1 MVSVPHIILPG
12 DRLGL
17 GLPRQDMLP
26 AYHRWENDP
35 RTVLGYGNQMPQ
47 SWEAR
52 AGGWEGQARNPQR
65 PSFEVVRLEDEQPVG
80 MTVLYVDQAVR
91 TAEYIMLIA
100 PEARG
105 KGYAAEATRLTLDWA
120 FHISSLHMVWLKVLE
135 PNQAG
140 VAAYEKAGFRGAG
153 RLRQSG
159 FWLGQRADELIMD
172 ALRENFSGPSAVSA
186 AVETRTSS

>member
-1 MVSVPHIILPG
+1 MSDPHIVLPG
-12 DRLGL
+12 DRLAL

-26 AYHRWENDP
+26 TYHRWENNP
-35 RTVLGYGNQMPQ
+35 RTILGYGNQMPQ

-52 AGGWEGQARNPQR
+52 AAGWDGQARNGQR
-65 PSFEVVRLEDEQPVG
+65 PAFEVIRLEDNEPVG

-91 TAEYIMLIA
+91 NAEYIMLIA

-105 KGYAAEATRLTLDWA
+105 KGYAAEATLLTLDWA
-120 FHISSLHMVWLKVLE
+120 FHISSLDMVWLKVLE

-140 VAAYEKAGFRGAG
+140 ITAYEKAGFRPAG
-153 RLRQSG
+153 RLRRSG

-172 ALRENFSGPSAVSA
+172 ALPEDFPGPSAVSA
-186 AVETRTSS
+186 AVGARTSS

>member
-1 MVSVPHIILPG
+1 MSDPHIVLPG
-12 DRLGL
+12 DRLAL

-26 AYHRWENDP
+26 TYHQWENDR
-35 RTVLGYGNQMPQ
+35 RTILGYGTQMPQ

-52 AGGWEGQARNPQR
+52 AAGWDGQARNGQR
-65 PSFEVVRLEDEQPVG
+65 PAFEVIRLEDEQPIG

-105 KGYAAEATRLTLDWA
+105 NGYAAEATRLTLDWA
-120 FHISSLHMVWLKVLE
+120 FHLGSLRMVWLKVLE
-135 PNQAG
+135 PNRAG
-140 VAAYEKAGFRGAG
+140 ITAYEKAGFRPAG

-159 FWLGQRADELIMD
+159 YWLGEHADELIMD
-172 ALRENFSGPSAVSA
+172 ALREDFPEPSTVSTAVDA
-186 AVETRTSS
+186 ETPS